1 MLSFYTNMTHLINLS
16 IYKWQFTEDADVPDV
31 FLLVFLRYL
40 DVPSVWFQLVGGNL
54 AQDLLVNGEEHLQPT
69 LFYVIIPAGQTDTI
83 IISVV

>member
-1 MLSFYTNMTHLINLS
+1 MLLADVE
-16 IYKWQFTEDADVPDV
+16 WDAAEGADVPDV

-40 DVPSVWFQLVGGNL
+40 DIPSVWFQLVGGHL
-54 AQDLLVNGEEHLQPT
+54 AQNLLVNGEEHLQPT